1 MQSDSK
7 GVFFIRD
14 GSETSNDHGDH
25 EEEGEEDDEECDQD
39 EGDEEAAFCGAVLSQ
54 GTWSFN

>member
-1 MQSDSK
+1 M
-7 GVFFIRD
+7 FFIRD